1 MAEEKKKRPPVD
13 WEKMEP
19 EWVAGIKTKLQL
31 SEEYKVSRAA
41 IDNHFKALGIERD
54 ETAKIRAKAEAL
66 VTQDAV
72 TQKVTVTPEERDKRK
87 ERLELNAEML
97 AGVMRGHRKDAGR
110 LRKVVNAL
118 LEKVENIVQ
127 EVDLFKQVG
136 ELCAKDGDSSTARIN
151 DLYNKVISL
160 PSQTDTTKK
169 LAETMKILID
179 LERRIF
185 KIEDGSEDPAE
196 AAARGAAEGATRA
209 MGEFGKS
216 EIKAL
221 KDELENA
228 QASA

>member
-1 MAEEKKKRPPVD
+1 MAEEKKTRPPVD

-31 SEEYKVSRAA
+31 SQEYKVSRAA
-41 IDNHFKALGIERD
+41 IDNHFKALGIVRD

-72 TQKVTVTPEERDKRK
+72 TQKVTCVTSDEKKASK

-110 LRKVVNAL
+110 LRAVVTAL
-118 LEKVENIVQ
+118 LEKVECIVK
-127 EVDLFKQVG
+127 ETELFKQVG
-136 ELCAKDGDSSTARIN
+136 EMCVSTDSSSIDRIN
-151 DLYNKVISL
+151 ELYNKVISL
-160 PSQTDTTKK
+160 PAQTDTTKK

-196 AAARGAAEGATRA
+196 AAARGAAEGATKA
-209 MGEFGKS
+209 MLNFSDVLSSAG
-216 EIKAL
+216 IK
-221 KDELENA
+221 
-228 QASA
+228 